1 MTEGLSP
8 EIWRRVGQGRR
19 REFPALRAEEIG
31 ELLAA
36 LPEDLGPYRLVMY
49 ELVPGPERYVPDAR
63 LIDPARLAGLVAA
76 GHWDYF
82 IVSER
87 LSPDIVARL
96 PHVDSATLSLNG
108 AVNLQIGFR
117 NPWVRK
123 RRASASSPRWQPKPA
138 SPAPTTSTARSTT
151 PPSARFADSAAGA
164 ETIGRVDGA
173 WDGRAGG

>member
-1 MTEGLSP
+1 VTEGLSP

-117 NPWVRK
+117 NRLGPEAPSLGVVTKVATEAGESRTHDEYGKIYDAVVRAV
-123 RRASASSPRWQPKPA
+123 RRLSSR
-138 SPAPTTSTARSTT
+138 R
-151 PPSARFADSAAGA
+151 
-164 ETIGRVDGA
+164 
-173 WDGRAGG
+173 

>member
-1 MTEGLSP
+1 MNDLNAAVLSP

-63 LIDPARLAGLVAA
+63 LIDPAGLAGLVAA

-87 LSPDIVARL
+87 QSPDIVARL

-108 AVNLQIGFR
+108 AVNLQIGAR
-117 NPWVRK
+117 NRLGPEAPSLGVVTKVATEAGESRTHDEYGRIYDAAVRAA
-123 RRASASSPRWQPKPA
+123 RRLSSR
-138 SPAPTTSTARSTT
+138 R
-151 PPSARFADSAAGA
+151 
-164 ETIGRVDGA
+164 
-173 WDGRAGG
+173 